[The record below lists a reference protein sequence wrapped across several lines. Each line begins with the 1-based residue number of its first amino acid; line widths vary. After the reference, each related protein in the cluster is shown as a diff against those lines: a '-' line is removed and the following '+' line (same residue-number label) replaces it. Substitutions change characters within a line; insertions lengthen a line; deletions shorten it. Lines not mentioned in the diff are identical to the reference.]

1 MEKPIY
7 YSILPSQVRYDKNLS
22 ANEKILYSEIVVLA
36 QKKGYCFA
44 QNRFFE
50 EVFAV
55 SKSSVIRWI
64 KNLEKLGYIRCELT
78 YIEDTKWITG
88 RKIYPKKFEERV
100 VAQASPG
107 ISKNE
112 TRGVKK
118 SETSPSFKND
128 IYNNTRYINTSMNK
142 IRRIL
147 SSFNSLGGRVEL
159 LDESSENLRKIDK
172 LLEEYGEESL
182 VRAIEEIRKSK
193 FLRGEVSDFVI
204 NLDYLMKPA
213 NMEKI
218 TAGKYRDFENNGQI
232 SYESPYYES
241 SYQVSPY
248 EKAPE
253 ESSHMCKSDYL
264 MKLLESI

>member
-128 IYNNTRYINTSMNK
+128 TYNNTRYINTSMNK

-218 TAGKYRDFENNGQI
+218 TAGKYRDFDNNDQI
-232 SYESPYYES
+232 SYASPYYES

-248 EKAPE
+248 EQAPE
-253 ESSHMCKSDYL
+253 EYSHMSKSDYL